1 MDYEKFKEVVIE
13 HVQEYLP
20 DTYADAEISIHSVI
34 KNNSVRLDGLMI
46 KIPDSNIAPN
56 IYLNHYY
63 DQYKNGKDFDEILNE
78 IASVRTHSCDNP
90 FPEVGNLTCLEQI
103 RDRIQAKLVNKSKNE
118 EYLQDKPFTQIA
130 DLAVI
135 YYISLKE
142 SDYGHAS
149 VIITNNMLSLYG
161 LSVEELHSIAL
172 SNMRGKEAQFLTM
185 AEVLRGLMPDA
196 EDTFDHVDTTMY
208 VLTNAEK
215 LNGAAMLLDID
226 TMDRIAEKIGMSYYI
241 LPSSVHETI
250 IIPASITESSSLE
263 NLAEMVVEINGTQV
277 APDEVL
283 SDHVYRYN
291 YTDHTLEIA
300 A

>member
-1 MDYEKFKEVVIE
+1 MDYEKFKEAVIE

-103 RDRIQAKLVNKSKNE
+103 RDRIQAKLVNRTKNK

-149 VIITNNMLSLYG
+149 VIITDNMLSLYG
-161 LSVEELHSIAL
+161 ISVEDLHSIAL

-185 AEVLRGLMPDA
+185 AEVLRGLMPDV

-208 VLTNAEK
+208 VLTNADK

-226 TMDRIAEKIGMSYYI
+226 TMDRIAEKIGTSYYI

-250 IIPASITESSSLE
+250 IVPASITESSSLE
-263 NLAEMVVEINGTQV
+263 NLAEMVIEINGTQV

>member
-1 MDYEKFKEVVIE
+1 MDYEKFKEAVIE

-103 RDRIQAKLVNKSKNE
+103 RDRIQAKLVNRSKNE
-118 EYLQDKPFTQIA
+118 EYLQDKPFIQIA

-161 LSVEELHSIAL
+161 ISVEDLHSIAL

-185 AEVLRGLMPDA
+185 AEVLRGLMPDV

-208 VLTNAEK
+208 VLTNADK

-226 TMDRIAEKIGMSYYI
+226 TMDRIAEKIGTSYYI

-250 IIPASITESSSLE
+250 IVPASITESSSLE
-263 NLAEMVVEINGTQV
+263 NLAEMVIEINGTQV

>member
-1 MDYEKFKEVVIE
+1 MDYEKFKEAVIE

-103 RDRIQAKLVNKSKNE
+103 RDRIQAKLVNRSKNE
-118 EYLQDKPFTQIA
+118 EYLQDKPFIQIA

-149 VIITNNMLSLYG
+149 VIITDNMLSLYG
-161 LSVEELHSIAL
+161 ISVEDLHSIAL

-185 AEVLRGLMPDA
+185 AEVLRGLMPDV

-208 VLTNAEK
+208 VLTNADK

-226 TMDRIAEKIGMSYYI
+226 TMDRIAEKIGTSYYI

-250 IIPASITESSSLE
+250 IVPASITESSSLE
-263 NLAEMVVEINGTQV
+263 NLAEMVIEINGTQV